1 MRVNYAKKQSDV
13 TAKMRGTFEESEKA
27 RREQR
32 RVKELSKFH
41 LILMYLEEKSIKMKK
56 KLIDKLLKMRQ
67 DNEDNPLGRKIGKGG
82 FGEMQTNTKLLVEG
96 LT

>member
-32 RVKELSKFH
+32 RVKELSN
-41 LILMYLEEKSIKMKK
+41 K
-56 KLIDKLLKMRQ
+56 KLL
-67 DNEDNPLGRKIGKGG
+67 
-82 FGEMQTNTKLLVEG
+82 
-96 LT
+96 

>member
-32 RVKELSKFH
+32 RVKELSNKKFCDNDYRGK
-41 LILMYLEEKSIKMKK
+41 IYQDEKEV
-56 KLIDKLLKMRQ
+56 DRQ
-67 DNEDNPLGRKIGKGG
+67 TFEDEIR
-82 FGEMQTNTKLLVEG
+82 QR
-96 LT
+96 